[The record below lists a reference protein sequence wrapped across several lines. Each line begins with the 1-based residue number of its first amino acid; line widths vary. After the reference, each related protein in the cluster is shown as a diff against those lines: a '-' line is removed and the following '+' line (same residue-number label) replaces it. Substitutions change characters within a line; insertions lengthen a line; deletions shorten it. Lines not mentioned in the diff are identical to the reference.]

1 MATAILFFSMCSWFE
16 YILPQNACQF
26 WSSIVKNVGM
36 VKLLTQLTSQ
46 LNSEDNFT
54 FSLQKFQRL
63 ENVEINPN
71 SRYIS
76 CHNFRIFFVFF
87 TLYFSSEYDDKCPYP
102 PKFDV
107 KIDFLTFVILN
118 YSHFGKYFYSK

>member
-1 MATAILFFSMCSWFE
+1 
-16 YILPQNACQF
+16 
-26 WSSIVKNVGM
+26 M

-46 LNSEDNFT
+46 FNSEDNFT

-71 SRYIS
+71 SSYIS
-76 CHNFRIFFVFF
+76 WHNCRIFFVFF
-87 TLYFSSEYDDKCPYP
+87 TLYFSSEYDDECPYP

-107 KIDFLTFVILN
+107 KIDFLTFVILK
-118 YSHFGKYFYSK
+118 YGPFGKSFYPK